1 MNGSQKLRNALYTIT
16 ILLIRLRNIQME
28 ELHSARSGEGHGAS
42 WPSLG
47 TPSFQHFREFT
58 SLEALQTLIIQ
69 VLLWMGSIRPA
80 GMTES
85 LTIGD

>member
-1 MNGSQKLRNALYTIT
+1 
-16 ILLIRLRNIQME
+16 ME

-69 VLLWMGSIRPA
+69 VL
-80 GMTES
+80 
-85 LTIGD
+85 